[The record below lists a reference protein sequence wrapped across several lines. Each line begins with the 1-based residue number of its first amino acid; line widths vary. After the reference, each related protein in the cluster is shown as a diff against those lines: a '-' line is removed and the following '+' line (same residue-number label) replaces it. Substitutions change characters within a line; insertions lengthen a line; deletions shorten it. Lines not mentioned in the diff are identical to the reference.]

1 MSHSTL
7 SFFSLHGLR
16 LFALG
21 AATLGA
27 TLVSAAPTFKNIKP
41 LPLVAERPAPTIAAE
56 VRKAFDAELA
66 ACREL
71 ARDNAKAAEADAA
84 FGKLVKAQTIEDLR
98 VEALEAHANFLFG
111 NRERAFDEQAL
122 AAFDQLLALR
132 GQLTGKVKSWLNSKQ
147 AIQRRQKQHAAAFDT
162 TLVQLA
168 VPELTADEIGKLK
181 HQAVDLLLADGR
193 GEEAVELAREVVQ
206 DAAAP
211 LGLRFDIGRKAAG
224 WLRVNLRKPSEA
236 APLLD
241 ELLQLPLDS
250 AQRTT
255 VRQDLIYLVNHA
267 IKPRD
272 SEAVW
277 ERSMAL
283 IDDAETPIATR
294 LRVAT
299 ELLSIYEGE
308 RGVKDRARPVPV
320 AEKLLAE
327 KNLPVAEEVRLREML
342 QRALNTVG
350 RGDDALAQAEIIL
363 ANTNAPVASRVAAN
377 ASLAWPMTEA
387 KDFAAAEKRLRH
399 ALTLPGLNTTLVAQI
414 LESIGRLYLLQ
425 EQEDKALPIYTEAYR
440 YFQTD
445 DMTNRVIKLTVA
457 ALSEAYR
464 FEEAAQLWLD
474 RGDKLEAANVLAR
487 QHSPFGERARELRL
501 QVLEDEKSPLQA
513 RASAYPSFLTAD
525 PRDVPVAEKYHE
537 LFIRANTNHA
547 IRTFGDRITRAASGT
562 AYYGDFAG
570 TVRYLGWLKPLVKP
584 NLDFK
589 TTLCGINAYA
599 DLGRL
604 DEAVALA
611 REAVDYT
618 GFKPEEIYQLK
629 MTAAAL
635 GLRDPKMTVE
645 AAKAALA
652 KADAVHAKETELEPA
667 QRASALASAGGTVL
681 QARLNNTARAIAA
694 LREGL
699 YVPRPRKTYK
709 VTFSDR
715 PISGLDSW
723 DSIAPKTERQI
734 MDRTYGGNMEFLM
747 TDVATGARGEGIGTD
762 ADAKKQ
768 KPTEISFICDDN
780 GLHFRFDAYD
790 ERAAEVKARLL
801 GAGSYEGYIA
811 PGENQPYICFLID
824 LQSGR
829 LDLYNTTYDT
839 MHHRR
844 VTADRSHLYRG
855 EHRFREDGYTT
866 YVFLSWQAYA
876 EKIPEAG
883 TVWDFEN
890 AHWGRAGS
898 STWNGLES
906 IHGRSTWGALVFD
919 IPPAGRVA
927 IKRQLVF
934 KALASYKGEKR
945 TSHHHEGALDH
956 WLDSAVGDPEF
967 YEARLRPL
975 VERLD
980 AYIPLVKADMS
991 DADVEKVY
999 NEALFGWN
1007 NLRDLVDAERRK
1019 YLAEKLTR

>member
-1 MSHSTL
+1 MPRRL
-7 SFFSLHGLR
+7 S
-16 LFALG
+16 
-21 AATLGA
+21 
-27 TLVSAAPTFKNIKP
+27 
-41 LPLVAERPAPTIAAE
+41 RPACA
-56 VRKAFDAELA
+56 
-66 ACREL
+66 
-71 ARDNAKAAEADAA
+71 
-84 FGKLVKAQTIEDLR
+84 
-98 VEALEAHANFLFG
+98 
-111 NRERAFDEQAL
+111 
-122 AAFDQLLALR
+122 
-132 GQLTGKVKSWLNSKQ
+132 WL
-147 AIQRRQKQHAAAFDT
+147 
-162 TLVQLA
+162 
-168 VPELTADEIGKLK
+168 
-181 HQAVDLLLADGR
+181 
-193 GEEAVELAREVVQ
+193 
-206 DAAAP
+206 
-211 LGLRFDIGRKAAG
+211 
-224 WLRVNLRKPSEA
+224 PS
-236 APLLD
+236 
-241 ELLQLPLDS
+241 S
-250 AQRTT
+250 
-255 VRQDLIYLVNHA
+255 
-267 IKPRD
+267 
-272 SEAVW
+272 
-277 ERSMAL
+277 
-283 IDDAETPIATR
+283 
-294 LRVAT
+294 
-299 ELLSIYEGE
+299 SIYEGD

-399 ALTLPGLNTTLVAQI
+399 ALTLQGLNTTLVAQI

-425 EQEDKALPIYTEAYR
+425 EQEDKALPIYNEAYR

-635 GLRDPKMTVE
+635 ALRDPKMTSE
-645 AAKAALA
+645 AAKATLA
-652 KADAVHAKETELEPA
+652 KADAVHAKEAELEPA

-699 YVPRPRKTYK
+699 YVPRRA
-709 VTFSDR
+709 R
-715 PISGLDSW
+715 P
-723 DSIAPKTERQI
+723 
-734 MDRTYGGNMEFLM
+734 
-747 TDVATGARGEGIGTD
+747 
-762 ADAKKQ
+762 
-768 KPTEISFICDDN
+768 
-780 GLHFRFDAYD
+780 
-790 ERAAEVKARLL
+790 
-801 GAGSYEGYIA
+801 
-811 PGENQPYICFLID
+811 
-824 LQSGR
+824 
-829 LDLYNTTYDT
+829 
-839 MHHRR
+839 
-844 VTADRSHLYRG
+844 
-855 EHRFREDGYTT
+855 
-866 YVFLSWQAYA
+866 
-876 EKIPEAG
+876 
-883 TVWDFEN
+883 
-890 AHWGRAGS
+890 
-898 STWNGLES
+898 
-906 IHGRSTWGALVFD
+906 
-919 IPPAGRVA
+919 
-927 IKRQLVF
+927 
-934 KALASYKGEKR
+934 
-945 TSHHHEGALDH
+945 
-956 WLDSAVGDPEF
+956 
-967 YEARLRPL
+967 
-975 VERLD
+975 
-980 AYIPLVKADMS
+980 
-991 DADVEKVY
+991 
-999 NEALFGWN
+999 
-1007 NLRDLVDAERRK
+1007 
-1019 YLAEKLTR
+1019 TR